1 MNLYDNVCEMR
12 MLRLEIVLEL
22 VLLKACLGVL

>member
-12 MLRLEIVLEL
+12 MLRLEIVLV